1 MQRIGRATPYVNT
14 RAGIGFYDDQMS
26 DLTRPGEFASRTV
39 AADWATL
46 DGRLTMAAIARRYYL
61 DGRTRVQIAEEFG
74 ISRFKVARVLEAAIA
89 RGVVKID
96 ISVSETVDTDL
107 SLRVQEK
114 FGLDRALIS
123 TPADHRAESVRD
135 ALGRTGAELLTDII
149 GDDDV
154 LGLASGRTIDAVS
167 AHLTRLAGCEAL
179 QLTGMSDDLA
189 DNPVHVLRR
198 VAELTGAPAYS
209 IFAPLTVGSSETA
222 ERLRADPS
230 IRSAFGRFS
239 AVTVAVTSVGSW
251 NPPDSRF
258 FNALSEEDRGALRAK
273 DVMADVAGG
282 LLDSNGNAVSDWDDR
297 VLGIGADGLA
307 RVDQVIMVGGGERK
321 ADAILAALRSGVV
334 TSLVTDDSVAIRL
347 LDKSATPGRPPRPRV
362 VRL

>member
-1 MQRIGRATPYVNT
+1 
-14 RAGIGFYDDQMS
+14 MS
-26 DLTRPGEFASRTV
+26 DLTRPGDFASRTA

-74 ISRFKVARVLEAAIA
+74 ISRFKVARILESAIA

-96 ISVSETVDTDL
+96 ISVSDTVDTDL

-114 FGLDRALIS
+114 FGLDRALIT
-123 TPADHRAESVRD
+123 TPDDQRPEAVRD
-135 ALGRTGAELLTDII
+135 ALGRTAAELLSDLVT
-149 GDDDV
+149 DDDV

-167 AHLTRLAGCEAL
+167 AHLTRLAHCEAL

-198 VAELTGAPAYS
+198 VAQLTGAPAHS
-209 IFAPLTVGSSETA
+209 IFAPLTVGSAETA
-222 ERLRADPS
+222 RSLRADPS

-251 NPPDSRF
+251 SPPDSRF
-258 FNALSEEDRGALRAK
+258 FNALSEPERQALLAK
-273 DVMADVAGG
+273 DVVADVAGG
-282 LLDSNGNAVSDWDDR
+282 LLDSVGTTITDWDDR
-297 VLGIGADGLA
+297 VLGIGVEGLK

-321 ADAILAALRSGVV
+321 AGAILAALRSGVV
-334 TSLVTDDSVAIRL
+334 TSLVTDAAVAVRL
-347 LDKSATPGRPPRPRV
+347 LDRSATPATPPRPRPA
-362 VRL
+362 